1 MQGEQGDNLVYN
13 DEELRLMIKIA
24 HMYYE
29 EDMTQSQIAK
39 ELNINRTAISRT
51 LKKMREEG
59 TVKISIN
66 YNLSKTFQIEQEL
79 VKRFRLK
86 EAIVVPCEK
95 GQSSQTKLRSLG
107 RGAAQLLNRIIEDN
121 DVVGFSWGSSL
132 AATIDELVT
141 TKEQDVLFV
150 PLIGGPS
157 GKLESKY
164 HVNTIVYNAA
174 QLFNGKSKLID
185 FPALVEKKKTAEDIK
200 QSIYFQEILKLWD
213 KVTIALVGIGSPAL
227 SGSSTWGG
235 FYGEEFCEELES
247 ANVAGDICSHFY
259 NLNGEQVPTSISE
272 RTISI
277 DLDHLK
283 EMRYSVGIAES
294 PEKVSAIIGA
304 LNGRYLNVLVT
315 TEETAE
321 LILKKSVQLT

>member
-1 MQGEQGDNLVYN
+1 LTHN

-24 HMYYE
+24 HLYYE

-39 ELNINRTAISRT
+39 ELSISRTAVSRT
-51 LKKMREEG
+51 LKKMRDAG
-59 TVKISIN
+59 NVKVSIN

-79 VKRFRLK
+79 VNRFGLK

-95 GQSSQTKLRSLG
+95 GQSSQAKLRSIG
-107 RGAAQLLNRIIEDN
+107 KGAARLLNRIIKDN

-132 AATIDELVT
+132 AATVDELVT
-141 TKEQDVLFV
+141 TKEKDVLVV
-150 PLIGGPS
+150 PLVGGPS
-157 GKLESKY
+157 GKLESRY

-174 QLFNGKSKLID
+174 QLFKVKSKLLD
-185 FPALVEKKKTAEDIK
+185 FPAFMEKKETVEDIK
-200 QSIYFQEILKLWD
+200 QSFYFQEILELWD
-213 KVTIALVGIGSPAL
+213 KVTIALVGIGSPVL
-227 SGSSTWGG
+227 SGISTWEG

-247 ANVAGDICSHFY
+247 ANVSGDICSHFY
-259 NLNGEQVPTSISE
+259 NLKGEQIHTSISG

-283 EMRYSVGIAES
+283 KIRYSVGVAES

-304 LNGRYLNVLVT
+304 LNGHYLNVLVT

-321 LILKKSVQLT
+321 LILKRFS